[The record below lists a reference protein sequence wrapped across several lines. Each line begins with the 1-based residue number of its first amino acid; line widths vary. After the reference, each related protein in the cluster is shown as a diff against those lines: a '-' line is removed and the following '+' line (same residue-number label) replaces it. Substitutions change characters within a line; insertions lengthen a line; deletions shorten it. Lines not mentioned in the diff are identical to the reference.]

1 MEPPVVKEER
11 LEVELGREH
20 DSSVCRVNIAK
31 SVVCRGQSLQSYR
44 YMSFNS
50 MAGQKLG

>member
-44 YMSFNS
+44 YMQFNS